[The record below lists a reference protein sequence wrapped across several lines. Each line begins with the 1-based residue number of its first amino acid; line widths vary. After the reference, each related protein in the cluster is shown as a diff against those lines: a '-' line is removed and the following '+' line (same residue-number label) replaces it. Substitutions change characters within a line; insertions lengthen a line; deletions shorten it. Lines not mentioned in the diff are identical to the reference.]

1 MLRKVRDLDNA
12 IKREA
17 SRRPSDIL
25 ETEDFVFMGE
35 EGMVFVKSLGKGRV
49 NLEVYYPIDS
59 FSWLDRD
66 SVRRRLESFLREWL
80 SEYSIYDVYI
90 YNS

>member
-1 MLRKVRDLDNA
+1 MLRKVRDADNA
-12 IKREA
+12 RKRAE
-17 SRRPSDIL
+17 SRRVSDIV
-25 ETEDFVFMGE
+25 ETDDFVFMGE
-35 EGMVFVKSLGKGRV
+35 EGSFFVKSLGSGMV
-49 NLEVYYPIDS
+49 NLDVYYPIDS

-80 SEYSIYDVYI
+80 SEYSINDIYV